1 MTKPYKYLRKQT
13 WWVGYVEADG
23 KKVQR
28 STGYSVDQEAKAE
41 KVRHLI
47 ESRLTTR
54 AEIVGQSEGPL
65 TVRIWAKS
73 WIETRRLKGI
83 PTADDYEAQLNRY
96 ILPRIGDLK
105 LEAVTPQHVAQVLA
119 DTTKQGLAPRT
130 IRHVYFTMHAMFRK
144 AIPRL
149 LDTNP
154 CSIDSED
161 LPSKID
167 KDPEWRASA
176 VFTKDELVKIISAD
190 GVPEDRRTFYGLL
203 FLGAM
208 RFGEVAALRWRH
220 YDGATTTRRSFR
232 SGASSLRTATA
243 RRARK
248 KSRSRPS
255 SPGGSPST
263 RPWPKGLPT
272 GETVA
277 AGKSPWVASPAPTI
291 SSSRPVAA
299 RTAASTTC

>member
-47 ESRLTTR
+47 ERRLTTR

-83 PTADDYEAQLNRY
+83 PTADDYEAQLDRY
-96 ILPRIGDLK
+96 VLPKIGDLEI
-105 LEAVTPQHVAQVLA
+105 EAVTPQHVAQVLA
-119 DTTKQGLAPRT
+119 DTTKLGLAPRT

-144 AIPRL
+144 AIARL

-176 VFTKDELVKIISAD
+176 VFMKDELVTIISAD
-190 GVPEDRRTFYGLL
+190 GVPEDRRTFYCLL

-208 RFGEVAALRWRH
+208 QSPPF
-220 YDGATTTRRSFR
+220 DGATTTRRSFL
-232 SGASSLRTATA
+232 SGASSLPTATA

-248 KSRSRPS
+248 KNRSRPS

-263 RPWPKGLPT
+263 RSSRKGLPT

-277 AGKSPWVASPAPTI
+277 AGSNSRAASPAPII
-291 SSSRPVAA
+291 SSSRPVVA
-299 RTAASTTC
+299 RTATSTTC